1 MASYTDYTNP
11 ANAYDFW
18 MKNIAPKYFNF
29 DTKELHR
36 TGIFGYVNEVMSTVE
51 NDSAHAVSIARREFY
66 PTTASYTKS
75 LYKMAA
81 LQQLS
86 YPLANPAEAS
96 AIMLMKEDEILNYGE
111 YVDGTYRFVI
121 DNNMIIR
128 AGSTPFM
135 FDFPI
140 QIIAKPRTVGSSIL
154 DMRKDSDDGKVKY
167 AYTVKYDTTYKND
180 INKLTTNYIYT
191 RTVTYNG
198 ETFLLFKAGIHQV
211 SVEIQTASIN
221 SSPVISNVSLDF
233 PFDGKLC
240 NFEVFYSES
249 EESAIRQLTKIPING
264 NPINGYFCMYSLVD
278 SQTIRISFPENAYFT
293 PKFNSS
299 IKIKIYTTLGSEG
312 NFSTYKGNLVC
323 EINSEDYPYNNMCTI
338 TGQIQGSSIGGTD
351 FPTQD
356 DFRND
361 VITAYATNKTIT
373 TDNDLQVYF
382 DSIMQD
388 TRTKVIFQK
397 KRDDPF
403 ERLWGAYM
411 ILKDTQGSIVPANTL
426 TLEIKE
432 SQVDT
437 LFESYGK
444 AIVKPGKVFKYQ
456 GGDHYYSSEYNLY
469 CTDMNLNTDI
479 NDNITDFCYTNI
491 FLMQIMKSPNMVGY
505 YFNTVNDVVDLSMTD
520 CNDKSYI
527 QFQLNGFNIKRNA
540 IRGENFYKL
549 SVNLQPS
556 IVSSGLQQ
564 LLMLTA
570 EELCELDGGL
580 LEIRAEFDG
589 IVQGFEYIDN
599 AVYMIIKYTPSISGV
614 SAGSLTQYANV
625 DWLPNPNE
633 NPDDLRVWIQIGAS
647 IDYYMDEYGNVTYN
661 SPAWYATTLEP
672 GDVFTANSV
681 IATRC
686 PKDTGILRVI
696 CELEGDTFGH
706 YIPMLLEAYDSSTD
720 VYTFSAYL
728 ATDDIMNED
737 GRLEITNGF
746 SIYSGI
752 SKDHVSISPTNCT
765 AFVSTFIQYD
775 DNNIPH
781 NYSNYEYVKYHTF
794 TNKFVTSDKKFN
806 FLFPFTFIRSTI
818 SYNQMITHDKVNE
831 DGTIDE
837 TTPEILFRISEIPL
851 IRSNWLKNIGNIF
864 DLVDII
870 TRNHRYLLETYDLLE
885 NNYSIDMKFFNT
897 YGKSRFFQ
905 IGIRDEMHTMYKVN
919 IVPKFGVKL
928 NLLSPVEEFKQRF
941 ITFVREYIESF
952 NDVTNKGNSI
962 QLMDLITAIN
972 NNFPEIDRLEF
983 YGIDN
988 YNSDEVQRIE
998 SLTEDEIHA
1007 LGYTSYIPEFI
1018 NIYCDYYNNELTPMI
1033 GIEFLN

>member
-11 ANAYDFW
+11 ADAYNFW
-18 MKNIAPKYFNF
+18 LTNIAPKYFNF
-29 DTKELHR
+29 DVKELHR
-36 TGIFGYVNEVMSTVE
+36 TGVFGYVNEVMSTIE
-51 NDSAHAVSIARREFY
+51 NDNAHAVSIARREFY
-66 PTTASYTKS
+66 PTTAQYTKS

-96 AIMLMKEDEILNYGE
+96 AVMLMKEDEILNYGV
-111 YVDGTYRFVI
+111 YTDGTYRFVI
-121 DNNMIIR
+121 DNSMVVR
-128 AGSTPFM
+128 AGDTPFM
-135 FDFPI
+135 FDYPI
-140 QIIAKPRTVGSSIL
+140 QIIAKARTVGSSIL
-154 DMRKDSDDGKVKY
+154 DMKKDSDSGKIKY

-198 ETFLLFKAGIHQV
+198 ETFLLFKVGLHQV
-211 SVEIQTASIN
+211 SLDIQTASIN
-221 SSPVISNVSLDF
+221 SSPIISNVSLDF
-233 PFDGKLC
+233 SFDGKLC

-249 EESAIRQLTKIPING
+249 DDSAVQQLTKIPVNG

-293 PKFNSS
+293 PKFNSNIS
-299 IKIKIYTTLGSEG
+299 IKIYTTLGSEG
-312 NFSTYKGNLVC
+312 NFNTYKGNLVC
-323 EINSEDYPYNNMCTI
+323 DVNSEDYPYNNLCTF
-338 TGQIQGSSIGGTD
+338 TGQIQGSSIGGTN

-373 TDNDLQVYF
+373 TDNDLQIYF

-411 ILKDTQGSIVPANTL
+411 ILKDTQGNIVPANSL

-432 SQVDT
+432 KQVDT

-456 GGDHYYSSEYNLY
+456 TGNHLYSSEYNLY
-469 CTDMNLNTDI
+469 CTDLDLNTDI
-479 NDNITDFCYTNI
+479 NDNVTEFCYTNI

-527 QFQLNGFNIKRNA
+527 QFQLNGFSIRRNA
-540 IRGENFYKL
+540 IRGDNFYKL

-564 LLMLTA
+564 LIMLTP
-570 EELCELDGGL
+570 EESCELDGL
-580 LEIRAEFDG
+580 PYEIRADFNG
-589 IVQGFEYIDN
+589 IVLGYEYIQD
-599 AVYMIIKYTPSISGV
+599 AVYMIIKYTPSINVTRV
-614 SAGSLTQYANV
+614 SLNQYFYPSWINI
-625 DWLPNPNE
+625 DELDPS
-633 NPDDLRVWIQIGAS
+633 DLRVWIQIGAS
-647 IDYYMDEYGNVTYN
+647 VNSHVQEDGNIIHDT
-661 SPAWYATTLEP
+661 SAWYSTSLEP
-672 GDVFTANSV
+672 GDTFTANSV
-681 IATRC
+681 IATRKA
-686 PKDTGILRVI
+686 KDNGILRVI

-706 YIPMLLEAYDSSTD
+706 YIPMLLEEYDESTD
-720 VYTFSAYL
+720 VYTFAAYI
-728 ATDDIMNED
+728 ATDDIMNDE
-737 GRLEITNGF
+737 GRLEITHGF
-746 SIYSGI
+746 SIMSGDQ
-752 SKDHVSISPTNCT
+752 KDHVSISPTGCT
-765 AFVSTFIQYD
+765 AYVSTFIQYD
-775 DNNIPH
+775 DNNMTH
-781 NYSNYEYVKYHTF
+781 DFSNYEYVKYHTF
-794 TNKFVTSDKKFN
+794 TNKFVTSNNKFN
-806 FLFPFTFIRSTI
+806 FLFPIAFIRSTI
-818 SYNQMITHDKVNE
+818 SYNQMITGDNYDE
-831 DGTIDE
+831 NGNLDE
-837 TTPEILFRISEIPL
+837 TTPEVLFRISEIPL
-851 IRSNWLKNIGNIF
+851 VRSNWLKNIGNIF

-870 TRNHRYLLETYDLLE
+870 TRNHNYLLETYDLLE

-905 IGIRDEMHTMYKVN
+905 IGIRDEMQTMYKVN

-941 ITFVREYIESF
+941 TTFVREYIESF
-952 NDVTNKGNSI
+952 NEVTNQGNSI
-962 QLMDLITAIN
+962 QLMDLITSIN
-972 NNFPEIDRLEF
+972 NNFSEIERLEF

-998 SLTEDEIHA
+998 SLTEDEIRA

-1018 NIYCDYYNNELTPMI
+1018 NIYCDYYNNELTPMVS
-1033 GIEFLN
+1033 IELLD

>member
-11 ANAYDFW
+11 ADAYNSW
-18 MKNIAPKYFNF
+18 LENIAPKYFNF
-29 DTKELHR
+29 DIKELHR
-36 TGIFGYVNEVMSTVE
+36 TGIFGYVNEVMSTIE
-51 NDSAHAVSIARREFY
+51 NDTAHSVSIARREFY
-66 PTTASYTKS
+66 PTTAKYTKS

-81 LQQLS
+81 LQQIS

-96 AIMLMKEDEILNYGE
+96 AIMLMREDEIINYGE
-111 YVDGTYRFVI
+111 YDGGTYRFVLDDTI
-121 DNNMIIR
+121 LINADKI
-128 AGSTPFM
+128 PFM
-135 FDFPI
+135 IDFPI

-154 DMRKDSDDGKVKY
+154 DMKKDSDNGKVKY

-198 ETFLLFKAGIHQV
+198 ETFLLFKIGLHQV
-211 SVEIQTASIN
+211 SMDTQMASIN
-221 SSPVISNVSLDF
+221 SSPVLSNVSLDF
-233 PFDGKLC
+233 NFDGKLC

-249 EESAIRQLTKIPING
+249 EDSAIHQLTKIPLNG

-278 SQTIRISFPENAYFT
+278 DHTIRISFPENAYFT
-293 PKFNSS
+293 PKFNSNV
-299 IKIKIYTTLGSEG
+299 KIKIYTTLGEEG
-312 NFSTYKGNLVC
+312 NFSTYKGSLIC
-323 EINSEDYPYNNMCTI
+323 DINSEDYPYNNLCTI
-338 TGQIQGSSIGGTD
+338 TGQIQGSAIGGTN

-411 ILKDTQGSIVPANTL
+411 ILKDVQGNIVPANTL

-437 LFESYGK
+437 LFETYGR
-444 AIVKPGKVFKYQ
+444 AIIKPGKVFKYQ
-456 GGDHYYSSEYNLY
+456 RDEHFYSSNYNLY
-469 CTDMNLNTDI
+469 CTDMTLNTDI
-479 NDNITDFCYTNI
+479 NDNISDFCYTNI

-520 CNDKSYI
+520 CNDKSYL

-540 IRGENFYKL
+540 IRGENFYRL
-549 SVNLQPS
+549 SVNIQPS
-556 IVSSGLQQ
+556 IVGSGLQE
-564 LLMLTA
+564 LVMLTP
-570 EELCELDGGL
+570 EEMSELDGL
-580 LEIRAEFDG
+580 PLEIRAEYDG
-589 IVQGFEYIDN
+589 IVEGFEYIGH
-599 AVYMIIKYTPSISGV
+599 AVFMRIKYTPAVSGV
-614 SAGSLTQYANV
+614 VAGALTQYV
-625 DWLPNPNE
+625 DKSLLPNPNTE
-633 NPDDLRVWIQIGAS
+633 PDNLTVLIQIGAS
-647 IDYYMDEYGNVTYN
+647 VGCAKDEAGNYIYQ
-661 SPAWYATTLEP
+661 SPAWYSTSLEP

-681 IATRC
+681 IATRN
-686 PKDTGILRVI
+686 PRDNGILRVI

-706 YIPMLLEAYDSSTD
+706 YIPMLLEEYDESTD
-720 VYTFSAYL
+720 VYTFAAYL
-728 ATDDIMNED
+728 ATDDIMNDD
-737 GRLEITNGF
+737 GRLEITDGF
-746 SIYSGI
+746 FIYGGTR
-752 SKDHVSISPTNCT
+752 KDHVSINPTDCK
-765 AFVSTFIQYD
+765 AYVSTFIQYD
-775 DNNIPH
+775 DNNMTH
-781 NYSNYEYVKYHTF
+781 AYGNYEYVRYHTF
-794 TNKFVTSDKKFN
+794 TNKFETSNNKFN

-818 SYNQMITHDKVNE
+818 SYNQLIAKDSE
-831 DGTIDE
+831 DQE
-837 TTPEILFRISEIPL
+837 HPEIFFRISEIPL
-851 IRSNWLKNIGNIF
+851 IRSNWLRNIGNIF

-905 IGIRDEMHTMYKVN
+905 IGIRDEMHTMDKVN

-928 NLLSPVEEFKQRF
+928 NLLSPVEEFRQRF
-941 ITFVREYIESF
+941 TTYVREYIESF
-952 NDVTNKGNSI
+952 NDVTNHGNSI
-962 QLMDLITAIN
+962 QLMDLITSIN
-972 NNFPEIDRLEF
+972 NNFPEIERLEF

-988 YNSDEVQRIE
+988 YNADEVQRIE
-998 SLTEDEIHA
+998 ALSVSEILS
-1007 LGYTSYIPEFI
+1007 LGYTTYIPEFI
-1018 NIYCDYYNNELTPMI
+1018 NIYCDYYNNELKPMI
-1033 GIEFLN
+1033 GLEFLN